1 MLIIIWYSNQESL
14 SLELSAVQ
22 SIPINEHA
30 FPANISRKI
39 SPYLTS
45 PWVTLAI
52 AAIIITIYVIDLN
65 TPLGVPVW
73 VLYFIPLI
81 LSFWSRPYFAIPTVC
96 IVTLLFL
103 AAGYIFSPPGI
114 HTSAALFNRVLF
126 SVVFIGVSLL
136 LWRARHQQFRAKIV
150 QKSSND
156 FR

>member
-1 MLIIIWYSNQESL
+1 MQLIPVYD
-14 SLELSAVQ
+14 
-22 SIPINEHA
+22 HA
-30 FPANISRKI
+30 FLADISRRI

-45 PWVTLAI
+45 PWVTFAI
-52 AAIIITIYVIDLN
+52 AAIIITIYIIDLN

-136 LWRARHQQFRAKIV
+136 LWRVRHQQFRAKIP
-150 QKSSND
+150 QKSKNGIQ
-156 FR
+156 

>member
-1 MLIIIWYSNQESL
+1 M
-14 SLELSAVQ
+14 Q
-22 SIPINEHA
+22 SIPLNDHGFLADIH
-30 FPANISRKI
+30 RRI
-39 SPYLTS
+39 SPYLAS
-45 PWVTLAI
+45 PRVTLAI
-52 AAIIITIYVIDLN
+52 VAIIFSIYIIDLN

-81 LSFWSRPYFAIPTVC
+81 LSFWSRPYFAIPTVS

-136 LWRARHQQFRAKIV
+136 LWRARHQQFRAKIPE
-150 QKSSND
+150 KSKNGIQ
-156 FR
+156 

>member
-1 MLIIIWYSNQESL
+1 M
-14 SLELSAVQ
+14 Q
-22 SIPINEHA
+22 SIPLYDHA
-30 FPANISRKI
+30 SPADNSKKI
-39 SPYLTS
+39 TAYLSS

-103 AAGYIFSPPGI
+103 AAGYMFSPPGI
-114 HTSAALFNRVLF
+114 QTSAALFNRVIF
-126 SVVFIGVSLL
+126 SVIFIGISLL
-136 LWRARHQQFRAKIV
+136 LWRARHQQSRAKIPNKGID
-150 QKSSND
+150 Q
-156 FR
+156 

>member
-1 MLIIIWYSNQESL
+1 M
-14 SLELSAVQ
+14 Q
-22 SIPINEHA
+22 SIPLYDHA
-30 FPANISRKI
+30 SPADNSKKI
-39 SPYLTS
+39 TAYLSS

-103 AAGYIFSPPGI
+103 AAGYMFSPPGI
-114 HTSAALFNRVLF
+114 QTSAALFNRVIF
-126 SVVFIGVSLL
+126 SLIFIGISLL
-136 LWRARHQQFRAKIV
+136 LWRARHQQFRAKIPNKGID
-150 QKSSND
+150 Q
-156 FR
+156 

>member
-1 MLIIIWYSNQESL
+1 M
-14 SLELSAVQ
+14 Q
-22 SIPINEHA
+22 SIPLYDHA
-30 FPANISRKI
+30 SPADNSKKI
-39 SPYLTS
+39 TAYLSS

-103 AAGYIFSPPGI
+103 AAGYMFSPPGI
-114 HTSAALFNRVLF
+114 QTSAALFNRVIF
-126 SVVFIGVSLL
+126 SVIFIGISLL
-136 LWRARHQQFRAKIV
+136 LWRARHQQFRAKIPNKGID
-150 QKSSND
+150 Q
-156 FR
+156 

>member
-39 SPYLTS
+39 SPYLAT
-45 PWVTLAI
+45 PWFTLAL
-52 AAIIITIYVIDLN
+52 AAIIITIYLLDLN

-73 VLYFIPLI
+73 LLYFIPLI

-114 HTSAALFNRVLF
+114 QTSAALFNRVIF

-136 LWRARHQQFRAKIV
+136 LWRARHQQFRAKIP
-150 QKSSND
+150 QKSKNGIQ
-156 FR
+156 

>member
-1 MLIIIWYSNQESL
+1 M
-14 SLELSAVQ
+14 Q
-22 SIPINEHA
+22 SIPLNDHA
-30 FPANISRKI
+30 FLADISRRI
-39 SPYLTS
+39 YPYLTS

-52 AAIIITIYVIDLN
+52 AAIIIIIYIIDLN

-103 AAGYIFSPPGI
+103 SAGYIFSPPGI
-114 HTSAALFNRVLF
+114 HTSAALLNRVLF
-126 SVVFIGVSLL
+126 SVVFIAVSLL
-136 LWRARHQQFRAKIV
+136 LWRARHQQFRVKKI
-150 QKSSND
+150 QSSSND

>member
-1 MLIIIWYSNQESL
+1 M
-14 SLELSAVQ
+14 Q
-22 SIPINEHA
+22 SIPLYDHA
-30 FPANISRKI
+30 FLADISRRI

-45 PWVTLAI
+45 PRATLAI
-52 AAIIITIYVIDLN
+52 AAIIITIYIIDLN

-114 HTSAALFNRVLF
+114 QTSAALFNRVLF

-136 LWRARHQQFRAKIV
+136 LWRARHQQFRAKIPNKGIG
-150 QKSSND
+150 Q
-156 FR
+156 